1 VPTEDDGLPLEEG
14 DTVEILDSRN
24 PDRWMCRMLDQ
35 PDRQGW
41 VPPSYLVAKTD
52 EKLDTRT
59 TQEVFREDIIKI
71 SNKQQEAVM
80 KRRYHTYP
88 QLENFQYGCFD
99 LGTLYLTSEKLIL
112 KKVCSDAERLC
123 SKFHENGICTF

>member
-1 VPTEDDGLPLEEG
+1 MTTLLRRVATMKKTTRLCVKVFPIYVAIAKYVPSEEDGLPLEEG
-14 DTVEILDSRN
+14 DVVEILDSRN
-24 PDRWMCRMLDQ
+24 PDRWLCRMLDH

-41 VPPSYLVAKTD
+41 VPPSYLVAKSD

-80 KRRYHTYP
+80 KRR
-88 QLENFQYGCFD
+88 
-99 LGTLYLTSEKLIL
+99 
-112 KKVCSDAERLC
+112 
-123 SKFHENGICTF
+123 